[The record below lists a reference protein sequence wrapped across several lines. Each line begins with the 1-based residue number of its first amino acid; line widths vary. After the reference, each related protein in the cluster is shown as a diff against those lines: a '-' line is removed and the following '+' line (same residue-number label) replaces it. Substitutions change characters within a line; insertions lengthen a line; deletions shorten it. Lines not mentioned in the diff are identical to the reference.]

1 MRSLRPK
8 TERRALERRA
18 AAPPRSRA
26 LALFAFAPLVL
37 VQCTALLGL
46 DGRTDAVAELCQVV
60 DLCYATSGPYASP
73 CEQHLGGKLSSAES
87 ATQKEWLEK
96 QVSAACGA
104 SCSDARGCLDREP
117 LCSTPSAT
125 SGCLANEE
133 CCGFSR
139 GAVVCGPLAAASLVA
154 GGDPERPKGCCLPL
168 GAVCTAGAGPCC
180 DDTGGCDTDV
190 GTCGGVVCAGEA
202 APCEFNFQCC
212 TGVCNRDEQGN
223 GTCSAEPC
231 RPDGFQC
238 ASDNECC
245 SQFCGPSGACETP
258 ACTVR
263 NQPCTV
269 EGGTNEC
276 CAGLACLNVLATTTT
291 QKYLLCTDPDQP
303 NCYPAEYDCAS
314 HNQCCADDPAGVC
327 PNEPG
332 KAHGFC
338 DPEYHRC
345 GACRPGGSPCAND
358 ASCCSG
364 VCDPSGTCTEA
375 ASGCVEVGGCCTSN
389 DDCCAFQ
396 TPAMGAPTGGCLN
409 GTCE

>member
-1 MRSLRPK
+1 MRSLRFAATLGAP
-8 TERRALERRA
+8 RR
-18 AAPPRSRA
+18 RSRA
-26 LALFAFAPLVL
+26 LALLALAPLAL

-46 DGRTDAVAELCQVV
+46 DDQRDAVAELCAVV
-60 DLCYATSGPYASP
+60 DLCYAASGPYAAE
-73 CEQHLGGKLSSAES
+73 CAQHLGGRLGLV
-87 ATQKEWLEK
+87 ATQDQSAWLGTYVTTSCE
-96 QVSAACGA
+96 G
-104 SCSDARGCLDREP
+104 SCSEARKCLDQAPLCADKGNGCLR
-117 LCSTPSAT
+117 S
-125 SGCLANEE
+125 EE

-139 GAVVCGPLAAASLVA
+139 GDAVCGPLAAAPFVA
-154 GGDPERPKGCCLPL
+154 GGEPSQPKGCCLPL
-168 GAVCTAGAGPCC
+168 GAVCGSGGGPCC

-190 GTCGGVVCAGEA
+190 GTCGGVVCAGENA
-202 APCEFNFQCC
+202 TCEFNFQCC
-212 TGVCNRDEQGN
+212 TGVCLED
-223 GTCSAEPC
+223 TKKCSAEPC

-238 ASDNECC
+238 GADNECC
-245 SQFCGPSGACETP
+245 SQFCGPGGACETP
-258 ACTVR
+258 ACVVR

-291 QKYLLCTDPDQP
+291 QKYLLCTDPEQP

-314 HNQCCADDPAGVC
+314 HNQCCADDPEAVC
-327 PNEPG
+327 PDDPSV
-332 KAHGFC
+332 AHGFC

-345 GACRPGGSPCAND
+345 GACRPQGSACAVD

-364 VCDPSGTCTEA
+364 RCVEGTCTDVA
-375 ASGCVEVGGCCTSN
+375 PGCVEVGGCCTSN